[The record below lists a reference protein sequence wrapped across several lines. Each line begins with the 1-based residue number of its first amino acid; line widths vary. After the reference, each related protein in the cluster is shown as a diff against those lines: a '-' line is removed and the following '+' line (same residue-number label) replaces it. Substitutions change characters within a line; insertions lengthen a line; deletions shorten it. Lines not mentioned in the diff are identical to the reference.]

1 MQYSQPFTHPHA
13 VAKNATGL
21 NWSSVYSFSIQVFGE
36 GTDYRPILFSPEM
49 LGMNDETHFYQMG
62 FNNEQQLNEEWL
74 GFMITTARLS
84 ATELYLI
91 PNLTVV
97 QRPK

>member
-1 MQYSQPFTHPHA
+1 
-13 VAKNATGL
+13 
-21 NWSSVYSFSIQVFGE
+21 
-36 GTDYRPILFSPEM
+36 M